1 VKRLAAALVAAAT
14 LTIPAAADA
23 SPANCTTAYNP
34 YTEWARCTRGTGHY
48 RVVGKMVKGSSYLT
62 RNGPWVGIG
71 ATSLVSVPTGYIP
84 YFVGLQFAA

>member
-1 VKRLAAALVAAAT
+1 
-14 LTIPAAADA
+14 
-23 SPANCTTAYNP
+23 
-34 YTEWARCTRGTGHY
+34 
-48 RVVGKMVKGSSYLT
+48 MVKGSSYLT